1 MSTCKLRNYCAL
13 CSLDLNLTVVLL
25 LHNLNLTVVLLLHN
39 LNLTV
44 VLLLHNLNLT
54 VVLLLHNFMILS
66 EGFYLIVVQVYN
78 MLLISVCTVYAI
90 KTRKVPENF
99 NEAKFI
105 GFTMYTTCVIWLA
118 FVALYFGTGNSY
130 EVGFQQN

>member
-1 MSTCKLRNYCAL
+1 MNIFVMRTKSDYMYSLQT
-13 CSLDLNLTVVLL
+13 SLDLYKLSSLYPINSYSIKGFNFKESNQIFEYEKGLFAILT
-25 LHNLNLTVVLLLHN
+25 
-39 LNLTV
+39 
-44 VLLLHNLNLT
+44 
-54 VVLLLHNFMILS
+54 I
-66 EGFYLIVVQVYN
+66 YYVQVYN
-78 MLLISVCTVYAI
+78 MLLITVCTVYAI

-130 EVGFQQN
+130 EV